1 MSKGAISVALP
12 VLSVTNILGS
22 SMTSTIG
29 SSNGSSFDKQ
39 PTKENVIIRTTI
51 EMALTRMNRPLC
63 QSSINL
69 LLIFTSEICLK
80 QVYKRLAQSLTMA
93 KLEMESILIL
103 VVSFVIIII
112 LVRELFRKYMEINR
126 LKLEHEGQI
135 KAARKDSNERQ
146 RSTIKGQISETIA
159 PWSMDAVNSVK
170 ELNFL
175 GNPIDFIGF
184 KGLDGDD
191 EVEIKFIE
199 VKSGKSKLNKNQRRV
214 RDAVKAKRI
223 EWVEVRIN
231 EIQVEEKTLS

>member
-1 MSKGAISVALP
+1 
-12 VLSVTNILGS
+12 
-22 SMTSTIG
+22 
-29 SSNGSSFDKQ
+29 
-39 PTKENVIIRTTI
+39 
-51 EMALTRMNRPLC
+51 
-63 QSSINL
+63 
-69 LLIFTSEICLK
+69 
-80 QVYKRLAQSLTMA
+80 
-93 KLEMESILIL
+93 
-103 VVSFVIIII
+103 
-112 LVRELFRKYMEINR
+112 MEINR
-126 LKLEHEGQI
+126 LKLAHEGQI
-135 KAARKDSNERQ
+135 KAARKDSTDRQ

-175 GNPIDFIGF
+175 GNPIDFVGF

-231 EIQVEEKTLS
+231 EIQIEEKTIS

>member
-1 MSKGAISVALP
+1 
-12 VLSVTNILGS
+12 
-22 SMTSTIG
+22 
-29 SSNGSSFDKQ
+29 
-39 PTKENVIIRTTI
+39 
-51 EMALTRMNRPLC
+51 
-63 QSSINL
+63 
-69 LLIFTSEICLK
+69 
-80 QVYKRLAQSLTMA
+80 
-93 KLEMESILIL
+93 MESILIL
-103 VVSFVIIII
+103 IVAIGIII
-112 LVRELFRKYMEINR
+112 LLIRELIKKVSEINR

-135 KAARKDSNERQ
+135 KAARKDSNDRQ
-146 RSTIKGQISETIA
+146 RSTIKGQISETLA

-184 KGLDGDD
+184 KGLDSDD

-231 EIQVEEKTLS
+231 EIQIEEKTIS